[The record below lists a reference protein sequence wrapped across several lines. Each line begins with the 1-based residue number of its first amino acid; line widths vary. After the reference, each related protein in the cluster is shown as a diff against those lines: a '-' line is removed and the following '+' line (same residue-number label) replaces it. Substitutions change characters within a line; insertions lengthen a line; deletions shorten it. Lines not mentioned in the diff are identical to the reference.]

1 MKYKHTPS
9 IDTGGN
15 SQSFISSLK
24 SFIESK
30 VTRETKMAS
39 IEIFQ
44 SMWIIV
50 PIFPARRSRTHIHII
65 NIIVNESLLFSPLF
79 LHMIYDC
86 TLLDYQSPW
95 LSFICIVLDST
106 HGRSSHLRK
115 KKERERSKRMWSFY
129 ENSINFIPLSIYI
142 LLTTVFLLI
151 QSRKINGFYLVSDI
165 SWDIMNV

>member
-1 MKYKHTPS
+1 MERWNINTRHRSTQAVIVSRSFLALRALSNQNNKRNKNGIHRNLSKHVNNRSHFPCTS
-9 IDTGGN
+9 FTYAYSYHQHNRKRI
-15 SQSFISSLK
+15 SFI
-24 SFIESK
+24 F
-30 VTRETKMAS
+30 
-39 IEIFQ
+39 
-44 SMWIIV
+44 
-50 PIFPARRSRTHIHII
+50 
-65 NIIVNESLLFSPLF
+65 PLF

-95 LSFICIVLDST
+95 LSFICIVLDPT

-115 KKERERSKRMWSFY
+115 KKESVRNECGRFMRTVLILFPY
-129 ENSINFIPLSIYI
+129 QYI